1 METECKLS
9 IQRLALDNDC
19 CIIRNIGQTK
29 INLVTSN
36 NLYFLFMAIDDQIE
50 DEKLKY
56 DIKRQASKISAL

>member
-9 IQRLALDNDC
+9 IQHLALDNDC
-19 CIIRNIGQTK
+19 CIIQNVGRTK
-29 INLVTSN
+29 INLVMSN